1 MGRRS
6 KTNTLDLWMN
16 GEKVGRWTVRPSG
29 ENEFGY
35 DQEWLDSDS
44 VRPISLSLPL
54 RPASQP
60 YRGAVVEAFFDNL
73 LPDARSVREHM
84 RRRLNAESTKA
95 FDLLVEAGR
104 DCVGALQLLAPES
117 PPDGYN
123 QIRGKGLT
131 ERDVENHLSRVGG
144 GQPLGQLDDEEE
156 FRVSLAGAQE
166 KTALLRHRGRWMKP
180 LGATPTTH
188 ILKLPIGVVPRGID
202 LSTSVENEWI
212 CARILAAYDMP
223 VAKTEIALFGKQKVL
238 LVERFDRRLSDD
250 KSWIIRLP
258 QEDFCQATGTPPSR
272 KYESDGGPGIR
283 NVMSILASSTNGV
296 ADLQTFFRAQII
308 NWLLCAIDG
317 HAKNYSLYLEQG
329 GGYRLTPLYDVLSAY
344 PVLGKR
350 AGQLSPKKVKL
361 AMAVEG
367 KNRHYHWESIG
378 RRHWIETARRC
389 GLGDDADTLIATLL
403 SKTSDVIKKVESEL
417 PKGFPMSVARPV
429 LDGLRGAT
437 DRLNNQPKE

>member
-6 KTNTLDLWMN
+6 KTSALDVWMN
-16 GEKVGRWTVRPSG
+16 GEKVGRWTIRPSG

-35 DQEWLDSDS
+35 DREWLDSDR

-73 LPDARSVREHM
+73 LPDARTVRDHM

-104 DCVGALQLLAPES
+104 DCVGALQLLPPES
-117 PPDGYN
+117 PPEGYDA
-123 QIRGKGLT
+123 ITGKPMT
-131 ERDVENHLSRVGG
+131 EQDIERHLGRVAG
-144 GQPLGQLDDEEE
+144 GQPLGQLDDGEE
-156 FRVSLAGAQE
+156 FRISLAGAQE
-166 KTALLRHRGRWMKP
+166 KTALLRHNNRWMKP

-202 LSTSVENEWI
+202 LSTSIENEWI
-212 CARILAAYDMP
+212 CAKILAAYDIP
-223 VAKTEIALFGKQKVL
+223 VAQTDIIRFGEQKVL

-258 QEDFCQATGTPPSR
+258 QEDLCQATGTPPGR
-272 KYESDGGPGIR
+272 KYESDGGPGIKD
-283 NVMSILASSTNGV
+283 VMNILASSTHGV
-296 ADLQTFFRAQII
+296 TDLQTFFQAQVI

-317 HAKNYSLYLEQG
+317 HAKNYSLFLERG
-329 GGYRLTPLYDVLSAY
+329 GGYRMTPVYDVLSAY
-344 PVLGKR
+344 PVLGMR

-367 KNRHYHWESIG
+367 KNRHYHWGSIS
-378 RRHWIETARRC
+378 RRHWNETARRC
-389 GLGDDADTLIATLL
+389 GLGDDADELIAALL
-403 SKTSDVIKKVESEL
+403 EKTGDVIETVESEL
-417 PKGFPMSVARPV
+417 PRTFPMSVARPV
-429 LDGLRGAT
+429 LDGLRSAS
-437 DRLNNQPKE
+437 DRLRGQPKG